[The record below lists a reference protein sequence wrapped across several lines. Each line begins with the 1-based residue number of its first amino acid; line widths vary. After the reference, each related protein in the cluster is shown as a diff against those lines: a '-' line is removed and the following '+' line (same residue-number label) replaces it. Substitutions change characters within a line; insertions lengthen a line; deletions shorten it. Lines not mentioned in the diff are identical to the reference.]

1 MEQSFGRR
9 LMNLRKAKG
18 YTQEEVAE
26 RLNVSPQAVS
36 KWETDNAYPD
46 ITLLVKIADLY
57 EVSVDELLGKSKEP
71 ETKLQDIAE
80 RKDPAK
86 MVLKINVLSKDG
98 DKVKVNLPLPLI
110 KAGLDLG
117 INPTIQGNEVLK
129 NIDFK
134 QVFDLIEQG
143 VIGKLVEVESA
154 DGDTVEIVVE

>member
-9 LMNLRKAKG
+9 LMNLRKAKA

-46 ITLLVKIADLY
+46 ITLLLKIASLY
-57 EVSVDELLGKSKEP
+57 EVTVDELLGKDKAP
-71 ETKLQDIAE
+71 ETVLTPVAE

-86 MVLKINVLSKDG
+86 MVLKIIILSKEG

-117 INPTIQGNEVLK
+117 MNPTIQGNDALK

-143 VIGKLVEVESA
+143 VVGKLVEVESA
-154 DGDTVEIVVE
+154 DGDTVEILVE

>member
-26 RLNVSPQAVS
+26 KLNVSPQAVS

-46 ITLLVKIADLY
+46 ITLLLKISDLY
-57 EVSVDELLGKSKEP
+57 GVSVDELLGKSKEP
-71 ETKLQDIAE
+71 ETKLQDVTE
-80 RKDPAK
+80 RKDISK
-86 MVLKINVLSKDG
+86 MVIKINVLSQEG
-98 DKVKVNLPLPLI
+98 DKVKINLPLPLL

-117 INPTIQGNEVLK
+117 VNPTIQGNEALK
-129 NIDFK
+129 NINFE

-154 DGDTVEIVVE
+154 DGDIVEISVE